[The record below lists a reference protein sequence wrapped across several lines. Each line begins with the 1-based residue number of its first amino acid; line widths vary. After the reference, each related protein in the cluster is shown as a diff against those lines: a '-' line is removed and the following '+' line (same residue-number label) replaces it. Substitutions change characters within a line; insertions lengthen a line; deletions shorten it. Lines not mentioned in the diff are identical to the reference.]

1 MTITDHEAGVWLIT
15 GCSAGFGRALTEAA
29 LAAGDMVVAT
39 ARRPEKLAS
48 ITVTTG
54 DSGDSGDPAGVLCPM
69 ALDVTD
75 PGAVDQVV
83 QATIDRF
90 GRIDV
95 LVNNAGH
102 GSVGAVEELTMDEL
116 RALFE
121 VMFFGAV
128 GLTKAVLPH
137 MRARGTGTI
146 VQISSMGGQL
156 AMPGFGAYCS
166 AKFALEGLSEALVDE
181 VAPFGIGV
189 VVVEPGSFHTEFGG
203 ERMHRSQV
211 IDAYR
216 VSTGAT
222 RDAVDDMDGTQPRRP
237 GQGRPRHRPGRRR
250 RPPAAA
256 PGPGPRRGRG
266 HPGQAHPAPPRPR
279 HLGGPQPRHR
289 PRPHPRRQRGR
300 RLTRRPRRRGR
311 SQGAM

>member
-1 MTITDHEAGVWLIT
+1 
-15 GCSAGFGRALTEAA
+15 
-29 LAAGDMVVAT
+29 
-39 ARRPEKLAS
+39 
-48 ITVTTG
+48 
-54 DSGDSGDPAGVLCPM
+54 
-69 ALDVTD
+69 
-75 PGAVDQVV
+75 

-211 IDAYR
+211 IDAYH

-222 RDAVDDMDGTQPRRP
+222 RDAVDDMDGTQPGDPAKAARAIVQVVGADRQP
-237 GQGRPRHRPGRRR
+237 LRLALGQDAVEAIRAKHARLRHDLDTWEALSLDTALDPT
-250 RPPAAA
+250 PAASVVDA
-256 PGPGPRRGRG
+256 
-266 HPGQAHPAPPRPR
+266 
-279 HLGGPQPRHR
+279 
-289 PRPHPRRQRGR
+289 
-300 RLTRRPRRRGR
+300 
-311 SQGAM
+311 